1 MDNRCS
7 LWVHERNKVASD
19 RDGCP
24 CRGSST
30 TEADRVHS
38 ISEKE
43 HSRGWICCNPRSRG
57 SRGPAPLPQLAATAV
72 DADSS
77 VNCRTYGGGG
87 YTVSN
92 FVFFFFQFWTIL
104 IW

>member
-43 HSRGWICCNPRSRG
+43 HSRGGFVATQEAEVHAGPPRFPSWQRLLWMQIHQ
-57 SRGPAPLPQLAATAV
+57 STAV
-72 DADSS
+72 R
-77 VNCRTYGGGG
+77 V
-87 YTVSN
+87 
-92 FVFFFFQFWTIL
+92 
-104 IW
+104 